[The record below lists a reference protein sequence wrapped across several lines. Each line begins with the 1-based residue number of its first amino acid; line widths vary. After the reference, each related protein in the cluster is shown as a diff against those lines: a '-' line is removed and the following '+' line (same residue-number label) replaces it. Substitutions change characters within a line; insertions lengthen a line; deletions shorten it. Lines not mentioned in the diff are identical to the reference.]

1 MKTPLIAL
9 LALSLSLPALAQ
21 KPTQIAQGPTEAP
34 YSLTTPDGTG
44 LALVGLDARAVV
56 DGPLA
61 FTELRLTFENPH
73 DRTIEGHF
81 QITMPDDAAISRFA
95 MKIGGAWMEGEVVE
109 KQAARRAYEDAL
121 HRRQDPALL
130 ESDGGNLFR
139 ARVFPIR
146 PRENKELIISWSHEL
161 TRAGEAYRL
170 PLAGLPAIR
179 ELSLTAM
186 TVTTGA
192 GGVQTSLGGSSGRY
206 QITKVDKKDFA
217 PDQDW
222 IVFGGEIPATG
233 DALRQDNL
241 AVVRFTAPAIPGGA
255 DATFPEAVVLFD
267 TSASRVIGYDNRL
280 EALATLVRRLA
291 ELGAARV
298 TVVAFDQTAERVYEG
313 APADFGKAALD
324 RLRARGALGASS
336 LDVGLEA
343 LALTEGKNRRAI
355 ILTDGVVTAG
365 ESDRGALGKRVSALA
380 GRGFMRVDAIVDTT
394 ARDSDVLAAL
404 VSADG
409 LRPGKVIE
417 GKSPLDDQLARLRR
431 ATLDDVTL
439 AVDGAQWVWPDRVRG
454 LQPGDAVVAFVDVP
468 PGAPLQVRLGG
479 GASGTVQPAVREAEK
494 PLLERAWVKAR
505 IERLENLRSQSD
517 PDLKEAL
524 KQQIITLSTRH
535 RVLSTYTALVV
546 LETENDYRRFNIDRR
561 ALADILTV
569 GPTGL
574 ELMQRKDLAVAVAPR
589 RRPHAPPAAAA
600 QGHAPP
606 RQRGP
611 ERGRAG
617 LARRQRRPEH
627 CQRRRARRRRRRRRR
642 RHARQ
647 RRRRDRRRP
656 LARRDGRRPR
666 RPPAEPMAEAE
677 ADEAPMREEA
687 KSSVA
692 LEAPP
697 PPPPAAPAPARG
709 DALLR
714 DEERSEDRRLARR
727 PARVATSESRP
738 RPPSRPDPFP
748 RNRGRQQVAVE
759 PTGES
764 EGRRELREIEKAAP
778 ALIGEMA
785 EIDAALDRGK
795 AKTAL
800 DKAQAWRNKDATD
813 LLALVALGRSY
824 TQTGDGLQAARA
836 FGSVLDLYP
845 SRADMRR
852 FAGNWLERLGRPGLE
867 IAADTYANA
876 MAQRP
881 DHPSI
886 YHLLGMTLLRL
897 GRYEEALT
905 TVLDGIGA
913 QRIGGRFAAVERILA
928 EDAQLIAAA
937 WAAAE
942 PARRAEIEQRLSSR
956 GLRIDDRASMRF
968 VLTWETDANDVDF
981 HIFDGKYN
989 HAYYS
994 RRALAS
1000 GGELYADITTGYGP
1014 ECFTIYDPQ
1023 AFPYRLKAHYYS
1035 RGPMGHGAGKVQ
1047 IIRHDGK
1054 GGIGI
1059 EDRPFVIMQDGAYV
1073 DLGTVNAKD
1082 AVPQKPATKVA
1093 K

>member
-1 MKTPLIAL
+1 MKTPVIAL
-9 LALSLSLPALAQ
+9 LALSLSLPAFAQ

-186 TVTTGA
+186 TVTTGNA
-192 GGVQTSLGGSSGRY
+192 GIQTSLGGDSGRY
-206 QITKVDKKDFA
+206 QITKVDKKNFA

-222 IVFGGEIPATG
+222 IVFGGEIPAAG

-255 DATFPEAVVLFD
+255 DASFPEAVVLFD
-267 TSASRVIGYDNRL
+267 TSASRVIGYDHRL

-291 ELGAARV
+291 DLGATRV

-313 APADFGKAALD
+313 APADFGKPALD

-365 ESDRGALGKRVSALA
+365 ESDRGALQKRVSALA

-394 ARDSDVLAAL
+394 ARDSDVLSAL
-404 VSADG
+404 VGAEG

-439 AVDGAQWVWPDRVRG
+439 QVDGAQWIWPDRVRG
-454 LQPGDAVVAFVDVP
+454 LQPGDAVVAFVDLP
-468 PGAPLQVRLGG
+468 QGAPLQVRLGG
-479 GASGTVQPAVREAEK
+479 GASGTVQPVVREAEK

-505 IERLENLRSQSD
+505 IERLENLRAQSD

-574 ELMQRKDLAVAVAPR
+574 ELMQRKDLAVAIAPPPPPPPMPRQPPRPKAMPR
-589 RRPHAPPAAAA
+589 RTARAESAPAATGAPATAAAPADDAAEGFADGLANADSAIGGAPAPEMAAAA
-600 QGHAPP
+600 PGA
-606 RQRGP
+606 
-611 ERGRAG
+611 
-617 LARRQRRPEH
+617 
-627 CQRRRARRRRRRRRR
+627 
-642 RHARQ
+642 
-647 RRRRDRRRP
+647 
-656 LARRDGRRPR
+656 
-666 RPPAEPMAEAE
+666 PPAEPMAEAE

-692 LEAPP
+692 MDAAP
-697 PPPPAAPAPARG
+697 PPPPAAAPARSG
-709 DALLR
+709 APLR
-714 DEERSEDRRLARR
+714 DEERSERR
-727 PARVATSESRP
+727 RVATTESRP

-748 RNRGRQQVAVE
+748 RNRDRQQVAVE

-785 EIDAALDRGK
+785 EIDAALGRGK

-800 DKAQAWRNKDATD
+800 DKAQAWRDKDATD

-824 TQTGDGLQAARA
+824 NQSGDGLQAARA

-867 IAADTYANA
+867 LAADTYANA

-897 GRYEEALT
+897 GRYDEALT
-905 TVLDGIGA
+905 TVLEGIGA

-942 PARRAEIEQRLSSR
+942 PARRAEIEQRLTAR

-994 RRALAS
+994 RRGLAS

-1014 ECFTIYDPQ
+1014 ECFTIYDPN

-1082 AVPQKPATKVA
+1082 AVPQKPANKVA